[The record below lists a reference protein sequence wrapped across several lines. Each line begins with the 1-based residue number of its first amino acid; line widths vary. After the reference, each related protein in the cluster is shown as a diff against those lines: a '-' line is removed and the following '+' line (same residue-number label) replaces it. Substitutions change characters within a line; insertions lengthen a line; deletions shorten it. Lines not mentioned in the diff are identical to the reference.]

1 MAQDSNSFPA
11 LNTVFRNKIVRNL
24 RPIAIHW
31 IKRAKLVRKAD
42 INGLILNAE
51 QGIIGHFQ
59 QIEFAMKFI
68 RGLHNLT
75 QHQQGCVL
83 TIGNFDGVH
92 RGHQALLRHLRQA
105 GSHRHL
111 PVVVMVFEPQPL
123 ELFQPEAAPARLTR
137 LREKL
142 EHLEKFGVDEVV
154 CINFDQDFAKLTAEN
169 FISELLV
176 KRLNVKLLAIGD
188 DFRFGAG
195 RRGDFLLLQ
204 QAAKQY
210 GFDVVS
216 TETYIEQ
223 GKRISS
229 TAVRQALANS
239 DFPQAEI
246 LLGRPWSIT
255 GRVVH
260 GDALGRTLGFPTAN
274 IPLKRRVTPVKGVFA
289 VEVYGVDKQPLAG
302 VANIGTRPTIKGLRQ
317 QLEVHL
323 LDTQRDLYGKR
334 IQVVIK
340 HKIRDEQRFA
350 SLDALTQQIAQDV
363 ETARNFFVQRTTV

>member
-1 MAQDSNSFPA
+1 M
-11 LNTVFRNKIVRNL
+11 
-24 RPIAIHW
+24 
-31 IKRAKLVRKAD
+31 RKAD

-59 QIEFAMKFI
+59 QIEFAMKFT

-105 GSHRHL
+105 GSHLHL
-111 PVVVMVFEPQPL
+111 PVVVMIFEPQPL
-123 ELFQPEAAPARLTR
+123 ELFQAEMAPARLTR

-142 EHLEKFGVDEVV
+142 EHLAAFGVDEVV
-154 CINFDQDFAKLTAEN
+154 CINFDREFSRLTAED

-176 KRLNVKLLAIGD
+176 RKLNVKLLAIGD

-195 RRGDFLLLQ
+195 RQGDFLLLQ
-204 QAAKQY
+204 QAAKQF
-210 GFDVVS
+210 GFEVVS

-229 TAVRQALANS
+229 TAVRQALANN
-239 DFPQAEI
+239 DFQQAEV
-246 LLGRPWSIT
+246 LLGRPWAIS

-274 IPLKRRVTPVKGVFA
+274 LPLKRLVTPVKGVFA
-289 VEVYGVDKQPLAG
+289 VEVHGVGDRPIEG
-302 VANIGTRPTIKGLRQ
+302 VANIGTRPTIKGIRQ

-323 LDTQRDLYGKR
+323 LDTRVNLYGRR

-350 SLDALTQQIAQDV
+350 SLEALTQQIAQDV
-363 ETARNFFVQRTTV
+363 ETARNYFVQRTTV